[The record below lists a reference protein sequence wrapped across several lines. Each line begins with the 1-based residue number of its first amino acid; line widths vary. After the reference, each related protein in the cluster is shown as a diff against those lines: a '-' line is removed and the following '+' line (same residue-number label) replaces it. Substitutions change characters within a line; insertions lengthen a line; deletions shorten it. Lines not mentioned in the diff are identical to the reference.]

1 MADQLENSI
10 LRTIKK
16 MLGLDL
22 DYDAF
27 NTDVITHIN
36 TALMTLQQLGVG
48 PEQGM
53 FITGLTETWGDF
65 FPSEQMLEAAKSYIY
80 IRVRMVFDPPTNSFV
95 MDSLQKTSDMLEWRL
110 KEQARFFDA
119 EKGKYVWRHPEPI
132 PDTVSSDTK
141 KDSESGDGSGG
152 SHVSVSGEV
161 TFYGTVGNTYSGCD
175 MECGRCAYHLERD
188 GITPLDDIGQNVCM
202 KGGCCS

>member
-22 DYDAF
+22 DYEAF

-48 PEQGM
+48 PENGM
-53 FITGLTETWGDF
+53 FITGLSESWSDF
-65 FPSEQMLEAAKSYIY
+65 FPSDAMLEAAKSYIY
-80 IRVRMVFDPPTNSFV
+80 YQCRMVFDPPQSAHA
-95 MDSLQKTSDMLEWRL
+95 MDSLQKQSDMLEWRL
-110 KEQARFFDA
+110 REQARFYEA
-119 EKGKYVWRHPEPI
+119 KHGKYVWRHPDPI
-132 PDTVSSDTK
+132 PDTVETSVSDENGKQTK
-141 KDSESGDGSGG
+141 I
-152 SHVSVSGEV
+152 SGEV
-161 TFYGTVGNTYSGCD
+161 TFVGTIGNTYSSSECD
-175 MECGRCAYHLERD
+175 MECGRCAYHIERD

-202 KGGCCS
+202 KGGCCP